1 MAVQIKTLEYFMF
14 NIGGYPDGSNEIRI
28 RDDFYD
34 ISESTFDNINK
45 LPSPQLSLD
54 PLLQKELIDTLNTI
68 RVTEWRRKYDDN
80 DVMDGT
86 QWELEILYNKRKTSK
101 IVYGSNEYPYV
112 DHNDDNIIKSKT
124 LDEKPDFFKLLNV
137 LNKIAKRKNYFY

>member
-1 MAVQIKTLEYFMF
+1 MF

-28 RDDFYD
+28 RDDSYD
-34 ISESTFDNINK
+34 ISESTFDHINK
-45 LPSPQLSLD
+45 PPSPNQSLD
-54 PLLQKELIDTLNTI
+54 PLLKKELIDILNSM
-68 RVTEWRRKYDDN
+68 RVPEWQRNYNDN

-101 IVYGSNEYPYV
+101 VVYGSNEYPFI

-124 LDEKPDFFKLLNV
+124 LDQQPDFLRLLNI
-137 LNKIAKRKNYFY
+137 LNKIAKKKNYFY